1 MGNNPSSPSGGGNN
15 NKDVFVSFPGSALVD
30 ALNCGGLDDTE
41 DTPRSN
47 KTGSNETPHK
57 TLSQFF
63 SRINTE
69 ELCAMSPANSGIGGV
84 NTEFND
90 EYEEFRPRNT
100 IEEQDALLMSHSR
113 QTLSMS
119 RSQSPHA
126 LQTPSPSGSSNNN
139 TSSKLFA
146 KALVSEV
153 TDNPKT
159 MTPAAM
165 AEREKR
171 LLKAQEKARN
181 VQKSGD
187 TSGPRP
193 VGTPGGVGKPCVL
206 GSIAHVLTGNVDA
219 INAAATAAA
228 RNGGL
233 GTTHEYGRRD
243 PPSSIL
249 PPNSLSENRAAQEYN
264 NSTGHTPM
272 GGKFTVTIGLSLS
285 RRSSKGHPD
294 TVTRQTAFDFNEL
307 QDRDYNKAGIPSS
320 NNPGTP
326 NAHENYKV
334 AAPDTVHIPIIHI
347 DADSPQAVDS
357 IISAL
362 ASGEVFI
369 PHMAIIP
376 EALSVN
382 GVSPPDL
389 VVRFGTERNE
399 DLPPDEWPNWCLEFM
414 HNQLYEYFQ
423 GMGARWMKRPF
434 SITLARKVRWKT
446 VKHMNRYFAH
456 AERVIDAWREKG
468 PQYLDPQLA
477 YIEGGATPEEVAR
490 PHGIYLLRNG
500 VPTNYFAPNFDPP
513 YTTKMTRSLL
523 FNVLGKSWDK
533 KRREWTSQ
541 PIPRLVT
548 PSMLVT
554 AMCGCTENQVG
565 GFVATEATM
574 VDGTR
579 SSKDTILPE
588 EAAIRSAPPPREFRS
603 ISNEQPPVTVNES
616 GKISPQMK
624 SDTSS
629 GKNQSFVSLSSKSAF
644 RDHKETQFSGNNP
657 NKKDDELT
665 ADEGIDNCLELQM
678 SKSYDNIEANNT
690 SCDSKSNTSTSTSK
704 YGRPPTPEEIHH
716 PPQRRSLESSSN
728 RDNATEGMNR
738 QQAQEE
744 EKENGNPSKGTEK
757 VLNCKLEVYDDSLSS
772 SSAMPRTILPSKVS
786 SKNVTKLHQQKEAS
800 SDIIDEKKE
809 DPPLR
814 NMASDEDW
822 LDEVGKPI
830 ATPRSHP
837 YSDDDI
843 MASLE
848 RESKKHLELIALA
861 QQKTAVTD
869 KKPGPLHVLA
879 GAMLEEALS
888 QGTKSSSPSF
898 RGAPAFGPCSPSH
911 RKSSS
916 ARSRSPTSLRKIDSG
931 TSGISLEYSVDS
943 TLLGES
949 SIGGSTLNSTVG
961 GSTVGS
967 SLLGH
972 HYAADGSIISSATRA
987 TVKEGIMQ
995 DVVHEASG
1003 SGEESQDSG
1012 EEIIP
1017 SDEELYAVGWAKAF
1031 DQNSGSYYYFTLDRS
1046 KIVWENPLDPPDVAQ
1061 SKSED
1066 SLFGANPDR
1075 AAAI

>member
-1 MGNNPSSPSGGGNN
+1 MGNNASSPSGGGNAN
-15 NKDVFVSFPGSALVD
+15 DAFASFPGSALVD
-30 ALNCGGLDDTE
+30 ALNCGGLDDAE

-47 KTGSNETPHK
+47 KTAGNGTPHK

-63 SRINTE
+63 SRMNTE
-69 ELCAMSPANSGIGGV
+69 ELCAMSPVNSDIGGV
-84 NTEFND
+84 NTEFD
-90 EYEEFRPRNT
+90 EEYEEFRPRNT
-100 IEEQDALLMSHSR
+100 MDEQDSLLHSHSR

-119 RSQSPHA
+119 RSQSPHP
-126 LQTPSPSGSSNNN
+126 LQTPSPSGSNNN
-139 TSSKLFA
+139 SSKLFA

-181 VQKSGD
+181 IQKSGN

-193 VGTPGGVGKPCVL
+193 VGTPGGVGQPSVF

-219 INAAATAAA
+219 INAAAAAA
-228 RNGGL
+228 RN
-233 GTTHEYGRRD
+233 EQD
-243 PPSSIL
+243 ASMNNPSSSVL

-264 NSTGHTPM
+264 NSTGHAPV
-272 GGKFTVTIGLSLS
+272 GGKYTVTIGLSLS

-307 QDRDYNKAGIPSS
+307 QDRDYKYVSSTDASGWRAGGGERGGAADNSSVVGAGNDGDGNHVSTTNAGNKD
-320 NNPGTP
+320 PGTP

-347 DADSPQAVDS
+347 DADSPQSVDA

-423 GMGARWMKRPF
+423 CMGARWMKRPF

-548 PSMLVT
+548 PSMLVS
-554 AMCGCTENQVG
+554 AMCGCSDNQSG
-565 GFVATEATM
+565 GFVATEATL
-574 VDGTR
+574 VDGQRNSQSTL
-579 SSKDTILPE
+579 LPE
-588 EAAIRSAPPPREFRS
+588 EAAIRSASPRDYFKSERRTSNAPSS
-603 ISNEQPPVTVNES
+603 IADDNAGKVSPHPNSVTSSRNNES
-616 GKISPQMK
+616 DESSPPTGVFYHQREMHNADRHAK
-624 SDTSS
+624 SVDSQREDCE
-629 GKNQSFVSLSSKSAF
+629 QSA
-644 RDHKETQFSGNNP
+644 RDQLDPRS
-657 NKKDDELT
+657 D
-665 ADEGIDNCLELQM
+665 LQM
-678 SKSYDNIEANNT
+678 SKSYD
-690 SCDSKSNTSTSTSK
+690 KSETNSAYGNKSAISAYSVASSAK
-704 YGRPPTPEEIHH
+704 YGRPPTPEELSNLS
-716 PPQRRSLESSSN
+716 QRRGLEPTSSDGDMSEE
-728 RDNATEGMNR
+728 TKR
-738 QQAQEE
+738 QQQLQQEQEE
-744 EKENGNPSKGTEK
+744 EKENGNPGVGTETQS
-757 VLNCKLEVYDDSLSS
+757 DSNFTGSDIMQAS
-772 SSAMPRTILPSKVS
+772 VAGTNSTILRTNFSHSKVA
-786 SKNVTKLHQQKEAS
+786 KLHQQKRIS
-800 SDIIDEKKE
+800 SLIADEKKE
-809 DPPLR
+809 DPVLST
-814 NMASDEDW
+814 MASDEDW
-822 LDEVGKPI
+822 LDEVVSME
-830 ATPRSHP
+830 RSF
-837 YSDDDI
+837 SRLE
-843 MASLE
+843 SL
-848 RESKKHLELIALA
+848 I
-861 QQKTAVTD
+861 
-869 KKPGPLHVLA
+869 
-879 GAMLEEALS
+879 
-888 QGTKSSSPSF
+888 
-898 RGAPAFGPCSPSH
+898 
-911 RKSSS
+911 
-916 ARSRSPTSLRKIDSG
+916 SPTNG
-931 TSGISLEYSVDS
+931 Q
-943 TLLGES
+943 LL
-949 SIGGSTLNSTVG
+949 TN
-961 GSTVGS
+961 
-967 SLLGH
+967 
-972 HYAADGSIISSATRA
+972 A
-987 TVKEGIMQ
+987 
-995 DVVHEASG
+995 
-1003 SGEESQDSG
+1003 
-1012 EEIIP
+1012 
-1017 SDEELYAVGWAKAF
+1017 
-1031 DQNSGSYYYFTLDRS
+1031 
-1046 KIVWENPLDPPDVAQ
+1046 PPACRV
-1061 SKSED
+1061 
-1066 SLFGANPDR
+1066 SLFQLPNLIPTR
-1075 AAAI
+1075 MKRSWPH